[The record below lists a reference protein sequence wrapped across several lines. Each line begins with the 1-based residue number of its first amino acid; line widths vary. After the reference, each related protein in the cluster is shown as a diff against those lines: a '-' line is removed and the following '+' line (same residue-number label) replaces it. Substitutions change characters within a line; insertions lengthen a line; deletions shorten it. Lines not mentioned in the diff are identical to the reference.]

1 MKKLIDLLEED
12 KKECL
17 TKEEILNI
25 FVKTS
30 LFELSLREK
39 KKLMSLPIS
48 TFLTKLI
55 EMVEDKG
62 YNLGRE
68 DAEEYD

>member
-1 MKKLIDLLEED
+1 MKKLIDLLKED